1 MSNTRHADR
10 YTDRY
15 AWREWRFWLL
25 ALPGILLGL
34 VLVIPLLVLIGRGL
48 TQEVAAYWANPT
60 FLAAVRLSMLTS
72 TLSTAIAFLTGTPLA
87 YVLGTV
93 NFRGKMWVELA
104 LDVPLVLPPLIAGI
118 ALLLAFGH
126 NGVLGRPLEALGI
139 RLPFTLAAVVLA
151 QTFIAAPLYLRT
163 ARLGFAAVPHE
174 LREEAVVEG
183 ANEWQLFRRV
193 MLPLAWRALLGGLI
207 LCWTRALGEFGAT
220 IVFAGNLQGRT
231 QTIPL
236 AIFVGFESNLN
247 VALQLSVFLILL
259 SVLVLLVLRWL
270 DHVFAGSNIA

>member
-1 MSNTRHADR
+1 MR

-15 AWREWRFWLL
+15 VWREWRFWLL

-34 VLVIPLLVLIGRGL
+34 ILVIPLLVLIGRGI
-48 TQEVAAYWANPT
+48 TQQFVAYWSDPS
-60 FLAAVRLSMLTS
+60 FLSAVQLSMFTS
-72 TLSTAIAFLTGTPLA
+72 TLSTIIAFIMGTPLA
-87 YVLGTV
+87 YILGTV
-93 NFRGKMWVELA
+93 NFRGKTWVELA

-118 ALLLAFGH
+118 ALLLAFGR
-126 NGVLGRPLEALGI
+126 NGLLGRPLDTLGI

-151 QTFIAAPLYLRT
+151 QTFISAPLYLRA
-163 ARLGFAAVPHE
+163 ARLGFASVPHE

-183 ANEWQLFRRV
+183 ANEWHVFRRV

-220 IVFAGNLQGRT
+220 IVFAGNMAGRT

-236 AIFVGFESNLN
+236 AIFVGFETNLDI
-247 VALQLSVFLILL
+247 ALQLSVFLILL
-259 SVLVLLVLRWL
+259 SVIVLLVLRWL
-270 DHVFAGSNIA
+270 DHVYIRSNTI